1 MKLASGPHVEPI
13 IHFKDNGNS
22 INGLVTYPDQTM
34 SIEWYKAHTSIVM
47 IRITE
52 NEYLGSYLSSTQGA
66 VCQGLVYV
74 KKGGLGIENEF
85 QGGYQWAADYTD
97 DRKKNMI
104 VIRQM
109 STGTDAN
116 EKNR

>member
-22 INGLVTYPDQTM
+22 ITGQVTYPHQTM
-34 SIEWYKAHTSIVM
+34 SIAWYSSHTYIVM

-52 NEYLGSYLSSTQGA
+52 NEYLGSYWTGREGPT
-66 VCQGLVYV
+66 CRGLVYV
-74 KKGGLGIENEF
+74 KEGGLGIENEF
-85 QGGYQWAADYTD
+85 QGGYQWAAEYTD
-97 DRKKNMI
+97 ERKKNMI

-109 STGTDAN
+109 SIGTDAT
-116 EKNR
+116 EKNK